1 MEQMNTHR
9 VEFPV
14 IYYWPFVKKT
24 INLSVFQRQR
34 AGEGIMRML
43 KILAGILAL
52 VMLTSCTAVD
62 KVTSFVISIAENA
75 APIINTD
82 PEMSVPSS
90 SSDNLSA
97 NEDSPFSL
105 QLHVADDDLQY
116 GDKLTFS
123 AVQLP
128 SWLYL
133 TLDGVLEG
141 TPENGDVGTHEVQVR
156 VTDLSGE
163 SDELSLT
170 IVVKNTN
177 DAPIVLAGP
186 LGFATQDMLYEQQ
199 LEYEDIDLIHGDK
212 LRFSAVNLPEWLK
225 LTPEGL
231 LTGTPSNADVG
242 VHELVVQAIDKGKLT
257 AEQSYAIE
265 VKNVNDSPS
274 FITK

>member
-1 MEQMNTHR
+1 MEQMNTYG
-9 VEFPV
+9 VKFPA
-14 IYYWPFVKKT
+14 IYCWPFVKKT

-43 KILAGILAL
+43 KILAGVVAL
-52 VMLTSCTAVD
+52 VMLTSCTAID
-62 KVTSFVISIAENA
+62 KVTSFVISIAEDT
-75 APIINTD
+75 APIINID
-82 PEMSVPSS
+82 PEMSVS
-90 SSDNLSA
+90 SSDNISA

-133 TLDGVLEG
+133 TLDGILEG

-212 LRFSAVNLPEWLK
+212 LIFSAVNLPEWLK

>member
-1 MEQMNTHR
+1 
-9 VEFPV
+9 
-14 IYYWPFVKKT
+14 
-24 INLSVFQRQR
+24 
-34 AGEGIMRML
+34 MRML
-43 KILAGILAL
+43 KILAGVMAL

-62 KVTSFVISIAENA
+62 KVTAFVISIAEDA
-75 APIINTD
+75 TPIINMD
-82 PEMSVPSS
+82 PEMSVSS
-90 SSDNLSA
+90 PDNLSA

-170 IVVKNTN
+170 IVAKNTN
-177 DAPIVLAGP
+177 DTPIVLAGP

-212 LRFSAVNLPEWLK
+212 LRFSALNLPEWLK

>member
-1 MEQMNTHR
+1 MEQMNTYG
-9 VEFPV
+9 VYFPA
-14 IYYWPFVKKT
+14 IYCWPFVKKT

-43 KILAGILAL
+43 KILAGVVAL
-52 VMLTSCTAVD
+52 VMLTSCTAID
-62 KVTSFVISIAENA
+62 KVTSFVISIAEDT
-75 APIINTD
+75 APIINID
-82 PEMSVPSS
+82 PEMSVS
-90 SSDNLSA
+90 SSDNISA

-141 TPENGDVGTHEVQVR
+141 TPENGDVGTHEVEVR

-212 LRFSAVNLPEWLK
+212 LRFSALNLPEWLK

>member
-1 MEQMNTHR
+1 MEQMNTYG
-9 VEFPV
+9 VKFPA
-14 IYYWPFVKKT
+14 IYCWPFVKKT
-24 INLSVFQRQR
+24 INLSVFQRQGV
-34 AGEGIMRML
+34 GEGIMRML
-43 KILAGILAL
+43 KILASAMAF
-52 VMLTSCTAVD
+52 VMLTSCTAID
-62 KVTSFVISIAENA
+62 KVTSFVISIAEDT
-75 APIINTD
+75 APIINID
-82 PEMSVPSS
+82 PEMSVS
-90 SSDNLSA
+90 SSDNISA

-133 TLDGVLEG
+133 TLDGILEG

-212 LRFSAVNLPEWLK
+212 LIFSAVTLPEWLK

>member
-1 MEQMNTHR
+1 MEQMNTYG
-9 VEFPV
+9 VYFPA
-14 IYYWPFVKKT
+14 IYCWPFVKKT

-43 KILAGILAL
+43 KILTGIMAL
-52 VMLTSCTAVD
+52 VMLTSCTALD
-62 KVTSFVISIAENA
+62 KMTSFVISIAEDA

-82 PEMSVPSS
+82 PEMSVS
-90 SSDNLSA
+90 SSDKLSA

-231 LTGTPSNADVG
+231 LIGTPSNADVG

-257 AEQSYAIE
+257 AEQSYVVE

-274 FITK
+274 FITN

>member
-1 MEQMNTHR
+1 
-9 VEFPV
+9 
-14 IYYWPFVKKT
+14 
-24 INLSVFQRQR
+24 
-34 AGEGIMRML
+34 MRIF
-43 KILAGILAL
+43 KILPGVIAL
-52 VMLTSCTAVD
+52 VMLTSCTAFD
-62 KVTSFVISIAENA
+62 KLTSFVGMIADGM
-75 APIINTD
+75 APVINTD
-82 PEMSVPSS
+82 PVMSLSS
-90 SSDNLSA
+90 SYEKLSA
-97 NEDSPFSL
+97 SEDSPFSL

-116 GDKLTFS
+116 GDRLTFS

-133 TLDGVLEG
+133 TLDGILEG

-212 LRFSAVNLPEWLK
+212 LIFSAVNLPEWLK

-274 FITK
+274 FINK

>member
-1 MEQMNTHR
+1 MEFNFQQYT
-9 VEFPV
+9 VGLLL
-14 IYYWPFVKKT
+14 KKPL
-24 INLSVFQRQR
+24 ISPYFKGEG
-34 AGEGIMRML
+34 AGEVIMWML
-43 KILAGILAL
+43 KILAGVMTL
-52 VMLTSCTAVD
+52 VMLTSCTAID
-62 KVTSFVISIAENA
+62 KVTSFVISITEDAV
-75 APIINTD
+75 PKINID
-82 PEMSVPSS
+82 PEMSVPS

-141 TPENGDVGTHEVQVR
+141 TPENGDVGTHEVLVR

-199 LEYEDIDLIHGDK
+199 LDYEDIDLIHGDK

-257 AEQSYAIE
+257 AEQSYVIE

>member
-1 MEQMNTHR
+1 M
-9 VEFPV
+9 
-14 IYYWPFVKKT
+14 
-24 INLSVFQRQR
+24 L
-34 AGEGIMRML
+34 ML
-43 KILAGILAL
+43 KILPGAMAL
-52 VMLTSCTAVD
+52 VILTSCTAVD
-62 KVTSFVISIAENA
+62 KATSFVIAIAEGT
-75 APIINTD
+75 APVINLD
-82 PEMSVPSS
+82 PAMSVPSS
-90 SSDNLSA
+90 PDKLSA
-97 NEDSPFSL
+97 NEDSPFRL

-123 AVQLP
+123 AVRLP

-141 TPENGDVGTHEVQVR
+141 TPENADVGAHEVQVR
-156 VTDLSGE
+156 VADLSGQ

-177 DAPIVLAGP
+177 DAPTVIAGP

-199 LEYEDIDLIHGDK
+199 LDYEDIDLIHGDK
-212 LRFSAVNLPEWLK
+212 LRFSAVNLPGWLK

-242 VHELVVQAIDKGKLT
+242 IHELIVQATDKGKLS

-265 VKNVNDSPS
+265 VKNVNDAPS

>member
-1 MEQMNTHR
+1 MEQMNTYG
-9 VEFPV
+9 VYFPA
-14 IYYWPFVKKT
+14 IYCWPFVKKT

-43 KILAGILAL
+43 KILAGVMAL
-52 VMLTSCTAVD
+52 VILTSCTAID
-62 KVTSFVISIAENA
+62 KVTSFVISIAEDA
-75 APIINTD
+75 APIINKD
-82 PEMSVPSS
+82 PEMSVSS

-212 LRFSAVNLPEWLK
+212 LRFSAVNLPDWLK

>member
-1 MEQMNTHR
+1 MDQMNIYG
-9 VEFPV
+9 VKFPA
-14 IYYWPFVKKT
+14 IYCWPFVKKT

-43 KILAGILAL
+43 KILAGVMAL

-62 KVTSFVISIAENA
+62 KVTSFVISIAEDA
-75 APIINTD
+75 APIID
-82 PEMSVPSS
+82 MEPEMSVSA
-90 SSDNLSA
+90 SDNLSA

-116 GDKLTFS
+116 GDRLTFS

-212 LRFSAVNLPEWLK
+212 LIFSAVTLPEWLK

-242 VHELVVQAIDKGKLT
+242 VHELVVQAIDQGKMT
-257 AEQSYAIE
+257 AEQSYAVE

-274 FITK
+274 FIAK

>member
-1 MEQMNTHR
+1 
-9 VEFPV
+9 
-14 IYYWPFVKKT
+14 
-24 INLSVFQRQR
+24 
-34 AGEGIMRML
+34 MRML
-43 KILAGILAL
+43 KILAGVVAL
-52 VMLTSCTAVD
+52 VMLTSCTAVE
-62 KVTSFVISIAENA
+62 KVTSFVISIAEDA
-75 APIINTD
+75 APIINIE
-82 PEMSVPSS
+82 PNMSVSS

-123 AVQLP
+123 AVRLP

-141 TPENGDVGTHEVQVR
+141 TPENGDVGAHEVQVK
-156 VTDLSGE
+156 VTDLSGQ
-163 SDELSLT
+163 SDELGLT

-177 DAPIVLAGP
+177 DAPSVLAGP

-199 LEYEDIDLIHGDK
+199 LDYEDIDLIHGDE
-212 LRFSAVNLPEWLK
+212 LRFSAVTLPEWLK
-225 LTPEGL
+225 LTPDGL

-242 VHELVVQAIDKGKLT
+242 VHELVVQATDKGKLS

-265 VKNVNDSPS
+265 VKNVNDAPS

>member
-1 MEQMNTHR
+1 MEQMNTYR
-9 VEFPV
+9 VKFPA
-14 IYYWPFVKKT
+14 IYCWPFVKKT
-24 INLSVFQRQR
+24 INLSVFPRQR
-34 AGEGIMRML
+34 AGEGMMRML
-43 KILAGILAL
+43 KILAGVTAL
-52 VMLTSCTAVD
+52 VMLTSCTAID
-62 KVTSFVISIAENA
+62 KVTSFVISIAEDT
-75 APIINTD
+75 APIINID
-82 PEMSVPSS
+82 PEMSVS
-90 SSDNLSA
+90 SSDNISA

>member
-1 MEQMNTHR
+1 
-9 VEFPV
+9 
-14 IYYWPFVKKT
+14 
-24 INLSVFQRQR
+24 
-34 AGEGIMRML
+34 MRML
-43 KILAGILAL
+43 KILAGVMAL

-62 KVTSFVISIAENA
+62 KVTSFVISIAEDA
-75 APIINTD
+75 APIVNTD
-82 PEMSVPSS
+82 PEMSVS

-199 LEYEDIDLIHGDK
+199 LEYEDIDLIHGDELK
-212 LRFSAVNLPEWLK
+212 FSAVNLPEWLK